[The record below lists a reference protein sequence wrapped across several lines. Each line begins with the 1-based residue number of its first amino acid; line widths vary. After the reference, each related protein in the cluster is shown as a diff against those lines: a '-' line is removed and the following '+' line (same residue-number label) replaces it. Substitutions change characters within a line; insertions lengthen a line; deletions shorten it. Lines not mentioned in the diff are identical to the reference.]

1 MIEDPSRHEEG
12 VFSDEYFGH
21 SLPQMTRYDKPTRRE
36 QEYRRF
42 VWKTSSYVLYIKFL
56 ILFSD
61 YCYRIII
68 YVLYYFLPF
77 IGQCNQETLSS
88 ATTKVYVNRRGVIFG
103 KEAK

>member
-12 VFSDEYFGH
+12 VYSDEYFGH

-42 VWKTSSYVLYIKFL
+42 VWKASSYVIYSK
-56 ILFSD
+56 ILKFSD
-61 YCYRIII
+61 YCYKILI
-68 YVLYYFLPF
+68 YALYYFLPI
-77 IGQCNQETLSS
+77 IGQCNQETSSS

-103 KEAK
+103 KEVK

>member
-12 VFSDEYFGH
+12 VYSDEYFGH

-42 VWKTSSYVLYIKFL
+42 VWKTSSYVIYSKIL
-56 ILFSD
+56 ILFCD
-61 YCYRIII
+61 YRILI
-68 YVLYYFLPF
+68 YALYFYLIF
-77 IGQCNQETLSS
+77 IGQCNQETSSS

-103 KEAK
+103 KEVK